1 MTQEQ
6 ILKNDHIS
14 VDEIKKDFADT
25 EREIKDFE
33 DENDILLKNPQQ
45 NKVRI
50 YFNEGCIK
58 QRKDFINELRQIIEY
73 REKNL

>member
-50 YFNEGCIK
+50 YFNEGRIK